1 MYSDNDFVQKITFNG
16 NELIEDSSEKE
27 QDEAENIKELG
38 EIKVPNMK
46 TNIHC
51 LTIIGQIEGHIVLPS
66 QNKTTKYEHI
76 IPQLVAIEDSPD
88 IEGLLLIL
96 NTVGGDVEAGLAIAE
111 MIATMSKP
119 TVSLVLGGGHSIG
132 VPLAVAADFSYI
144 APSATMT
151 IHPIRLNGMIIG
163 VPQTYEYFEK
173 MQQRVVQFV
182 VKNSTISNERFR
194 ELMLKTGELANDIGT
209 VLFGE
214 EAVRNGIIDA
224 VGGVADS
231 LKKLY
236 EIIEHNKTNE
246 STCNR
251 REMM

>member
-1 MYSDNDFVQKITFNG
+1 MYSDNDFLQKITFKES
-16 NELIEDSSEKE
+16 ELIEDNDKKG
-27 QDEAENIKELG
+27 QNEAENLKEFG
-38 EIKVPNMK
+38 ETKLPNMK
-46 TNIHC
+46 SNIHC
-51 LTIIGQIEGHIVLPS
+51 LTIIGQIEGHIALPS

-76 IPQLVAIEDSPD
+76 IPQLVAIEDSAE

-132 VPLAVAADFSYI
+132 VPLAVAADYSFI

-182 VKNSTISNERFR
+182 VKNSRITNERFR
-194 ELMLKTGELANDIGT
+194 ELMLKTGELANDVGT

-214 EAVRNGIIDA
+214 EAVKNGIINS
-224 VGGVADS
+224 VGGVSNS
-231 LKKLY
+231 LRKLY
-236 EIIEHNKTNE
+236 EIIGKDDTETENITR
-246 STCNR
+246 SDV
-251 REMM
+251 M